1 MSERFYTLSVED
13 ASSKLETDL
22 EHGLSEQQVQERLQ
36 KYGENKLKEQ
46 TKISPW
52 QLLLNQFKN
61 VIVWLLL
68 LAVGI
73 SLFMHDYVEA
83 VAIGIV
89 IIINALFG
97 FFTEYRAEQAMD
109 ELKKMVSVEAKV
121 IRDGKLTQIPAEYL
135 VPGDLLV
142 LEEGDSVPADAR
154 ITQADNLGTVEASL
168 TGEAE
173 AVDKKIEALR
183 EQDLAVG
190 DRINMV
196 FMSTLLVRGTG
207 RALVTETGSNTEI
220 GKVSNLLGEVEQ
232 EKSPLEQ
239 RLDRLGKQLAVFSV
253 ILAVVMI
260 ILGLAVGRDFI
271 ELLET
276 SIALAIAAVPE
287 GLPAVTTITLA
298 IGMGRMAK
306 QNAIIRSLPAVETLG
321 STTVICSDK
330 TGTLTQNEMTVEEIW
345 LNGRVIKVSGQGY
358 EPKGEFAADN
368 NLVDIQNEADLQK
381 LLAAG
386 SLCNNAGLEQAES
399 GEWRIIGD
407 PTEGAL
413 IVAARKMNFAREDA
427 LGKGYKEIKE
437 IPFSSEHKRMA
448 VYYQLPDGTIEL
460 YAKGSPFVILDSCTY
475 YQHASSIV
483 PLDEAAKQQVAE
495 ANDALAGKGLRVL
508 GLAYKIAA
516 IKEGNNGNRNDN
528 SNRNDN
534 DNDHVVNSPD
544 ASNED
549 AFSDLVFLG
558 LTGILDPP
566 REEAQQAIEEAK
578 TAGIR
583 TVMITGDQ
591 KETAKAIGARLG
603 IQSKLALTGTDL
615 SKMSAEDLDRQVV
628 DVNIFAR
635 VNPEDKL
642 TIINALQSRGQIV
655 AMTGDGV
662 NDAPALKTAD
672 IGVAM
677 GQKGTVVAKEAADM
691 ILTDNNFA
699 TIISAV
705 RGGRV
710 ILDNIEKF
718 IHFLFSCNISEILL
732 IFTALLFGLPLPLVA
747 LQILWLNLV
756 TDVFPAF
763 ALGWEKET
771 ADIMIRPPRDPQQG
785 LLTNRFKLKTLVEGA
800 ILAAA
805 TLLAYVW
812 ELNRT
817 SDVESART
825 VAFLTLAMVQVWQS
839 YNIHNDGIIRMD
851 KTLLNNPMLNGAVI
865 LVVFL
870 QMLAIYT
877 PLLNRVLGTVP
888 LTLETLLYV
897 LGFSLI
903 PLAVIQAMNRL
914 KIFKEPY
921 PVET

>member
-1 MSERFYTLSVED
+1 MSEKYYNLSVQE
-13 ASSKLETDL
+13 ATSKLETDL

-36 KYGENKLKEQ
+36 KYGENKLPEQ
-46 TKISPW
+46 TGISAW
-52 QLLLNQFKN
+52 QLFINQFKN
-61 VIVWLLL
+61 IIVLLL
-68 LAVGI
+68 LVAVGI
-73 SLFMHDYVEA
+73 SLFMRDYVEA
-83 VAIGIV
+83 IAIGLV

-97 FFTEYRAEQAMD
+97 FFTEYRAEQAMA

-121 IRDGKLTQIPAEYL
+121 IRAGKLTQIPAEAL

-154 ITQADNLGTVEASL
+154 IVQADNLGTVEASL

-173 AVDKKIEALR
+173 AVDKKTEALTD
-183 EQDLAVG
+183 QDLAVG

-207 RALVTETGSNTEI
+207 RAVVTETAQNTEI
-220 GKVSNLLGEVEQ
+220 GKVSNLLGEVE
-232 EKSPLEQ
+232 EERSPLEQ

-253 ILAVVMI
+253 VLAVVMI
-260 ILGLAVGRDFI
+260 ILGIAVGRDFI

-298 IGMGRMAK
+298 IGMSRMAK

-345 LNGRVIKVSGQGY
+345 LNDRIIRVSGKGY
-358 EPKGEFAADN
+358 EPEGEFSEADKK
-368 NLVDIQNEADLQK
+368 LEVQAEADLHK
-381 LLAAG
+381 LLETGA
-386 SLCNNAGLEQAES
+386 LCNNAGLDRAED
-399 GEWRIIGD
+399 GQWKIIGD

-413 IVAARKMNFAREDA
+413 VVAARKSNFSREESIRN
-427 LGKGYKEIKE
+427 GYKEVKE

-448 VYYQLPDGTIEL
+448 VYYQLPAGIIEV
-460 YAKGSPFVILDSCTY
+460 YVKGSPFVILDSCTHY
-475 YQHASSIV
+475 RESNKEKIM
-483 PLDEAAKQQVAE
+483 DETFARKARQENDVLAA
-495 ANDALAGKGLRVL
+495 KGLRVL
-508 GLAYKIAA
+508 GLAYKKIQNT
-516 IKEGNNGNRNDN
+516 ED
-528 SNRNDN
+528 
-534 DNDHVVNSPD
+534 
-544 ASNED
+544 D
-549 AFSDLVFLG
+549 AFSGLVFLG

-566 REEAQQAIEEAK
+566 REEARHAIEEAK

-583 TVMITGDQ
+583 TIMITGDQ
-591 KETAKAIGARLG
+591 KETAKAIGGRLG
-603 IQSKLALTGTDL
+603 IQSENSLTGADL
-615 SKMSAEDLDRQVV
+615 SKMAAEDLASQVA

-642 TIINALQSRGQIV
+642 IIINALQKRGEIV

-672 IGVAM
+672 IGIAM

-691 ILTDNNFA
+691 ILTDDNYA
-699 TIISAV
+699 TIITAV

-732 IFTALLFGLPLPLVA
+732 IFTALLLGLPLPLVA

-763 ALGWEKET
+763 ALGWERET
-771 ADIMIRPPRDPQQG
+771 AGIMTRPPRDPKQG
-785 LLTNRFKLKTLVEGA
+785 LLTNRFKLKTLIEGI

-812 ELNRT
+812 ELDRT
-817 SDVESART
+817 ADVESART
-825 VAFLTLAMVQVWQS
+825 VAFLTLALVQVWQS
-839 YNIHNDGIIRMD
+839 YNIHNDGIIRLD
-851 KTLLNNPMLNGAVI
+851 KTLFNNSMLTGAVV
-865 LVVFL
+865 LVVLL

-888 LTLETLLYV
+888 LSSDTLLYV

-903 PLAVIQAMNRL
+903 PLVVIQTMNRL
-914 KIFKEPY
+914 KIFKEPE
-921 PVET
+921 PLSA